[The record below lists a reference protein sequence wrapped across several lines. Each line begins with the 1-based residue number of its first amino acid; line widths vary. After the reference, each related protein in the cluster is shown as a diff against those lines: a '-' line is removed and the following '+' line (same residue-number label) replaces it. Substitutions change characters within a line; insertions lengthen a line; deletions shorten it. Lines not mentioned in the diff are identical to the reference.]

1 MICVPNT
8 DLEVEAATGSLFQLL
23 IITANILTI
32 QGISLPIRTYPF
44 YYYKTYVYLYDL
56 NISTVVCNKIYV
68 GVYINVPFRL
78 HYYVYKNNVRL
89 NICINIIIE
98 T

>member
-32 QGISLPIRTYPF
+32 QEGISPRIRTYPIF
-44 YYYKTYVYLYDL
+44 
-56 NISTVVCNKIYV
+56 
-68 GVYINVPFRL
+68 
-78 HYYVYKNNVRL
+78 
-89 NICINIIIE
+89 III
-98 T
+98 

>member
-32 QGISLPIRTYPF
+32 QGISPRIRTYPIF
-44 YYYKTYVYLYDL
+44 
-56 NISTVVCNKIYV
+56 
-68 GVYINVPFRL
+68 
-78 HYYVYKNNVRL
+78 
-89 NICINIIIE
+89 III
-98 T
+98 

>member
-8 DLEVEAATGSLFQLL
+8 DLEREAATGSLFQLL

-32 QGISLPIRTYPF
+32 QGIYPRMHTYPF
-44 YYYKTYVYLYDL
+44 YYYKTYLY
-56 NISTVVCNKIYV
+56 IYNKIFV

-78 HYYVYKNNVRL
+78 HYYVYKITSVL
-89 NICINIIIE
+89 ISA
-98 T
+98 